1 MNDTRHVEETPPAAW
16 FALRTSSRHEK
27 RVHERLLGIEIEAF
41 LPLWERLSR
50 WKDRLQRVQVPL
62 FSGYCFARFAW
73 PERMPVLKTAGV
85 LEIVGASGPEPV
97 DDREIDS
104 LKRLVEGPLKYDPC
118 PYLREGMTV
127 EVVRGPLAGVR
138 GVLLQKDR
146 KSRLVIGVDIIRQ
159 GASVEIDVA
168 DVVPA

>member
-1 MNDTRHVEETPPAAW
+1 MNDTRHVEEAPPAAW
-16 FALRTSSRHEK
+16 FALRTSSRREK

-41 LPLWERLSR
+41 LPLWERLRR
-50 WKDRLQRVQVPL
+50 WKDRLQRVQV
-62 FSGYCFARFAW
+62 
-73 PERMPVLKTAGV
+73 
-85 LEIVGASGPEPV
+85 
-97 DDREIDS
+97 
-104 LKRLVEGPLKYDPC
+104 
-118 PYLREGMTV
+118 
-127 EVVRGPLAGVR
+127 PLAGVR